1 MSSGTSNVGRDLQ
14 MVRPVC
20 SSMNI
25 ISSCFSLSVMK
36 LLISLSCSGVHISEV
51 RLVSTVRVFTRVDCR
66 QEQQNRIAISLC

>member
-1 MSSGTSNVGRDLQ
+1 
-14 MVRPVC
+14 MVRPFC

-66 QEQQNRIAISLC
+66 QEQQKQDCNFFMLEQLQAP